1 MAQPEGGTEMDDE
14 IRCPYKGKC
23 FAEGKL
29 QCRVCD
35 LRPETSRKLTIAEN
49 TLTAIATTA
58 TIGLL
63 FLSAVVFMA

>member
-1 MAQPEGGTEMDDE
+1 M
-14 IRCPYKGKC
+14 
-23 FAEGKL
+23 EGKL